1 MTRASQAKHCA
12 SALASKSIA
21 FKSSVEH
28 DLKRLDRPVARRLL
42 DQLERVL
49 ADDPDAG
56 EPLRGEF
63 RGLYK
68 YRVGD
73 YRVVYTKTADGVLVL
88 RIGHRKDVYR

>member
-1 MTRASQAKHCA
+1 M
-12 SALASKSIA
+12 ASKSIA
-21 FKSSVEH
+21 YKSSVEH

-49 ADDPDAG
+49 AGDPDAG

-73 YRVVYTKTADGVLVL
+73 YRVVYAKTTDGVLVL